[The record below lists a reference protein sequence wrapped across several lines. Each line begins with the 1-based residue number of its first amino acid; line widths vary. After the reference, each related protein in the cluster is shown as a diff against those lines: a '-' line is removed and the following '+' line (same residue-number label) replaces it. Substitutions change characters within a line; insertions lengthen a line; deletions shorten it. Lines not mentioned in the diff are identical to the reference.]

1 MEGKAEAV
9 TMNPHNDELLSKQ
22 IMRQEAAA
30 AEKQEIQ
37 MQCDDAM
44 KPNDGELLSKQRM
57 KQEAVATEKEGIH
70 MRCDDTITDQEMN
83 KIELMRALV
92 EKQDPSSKNDFHV
105 PCLKEIDDYALR
117 RFLRARDLDIE
128 KSAAMFL
135 KYLKWRQSFVPKGSI
150 SVSEIPNEIAQN
162 KMFMQGEDKQ
172 GCPIAVVFGGRHIQN
187 KLGGVEEFKR
197 FIVFALDKLC
207 ARTSPGREKF
217 TIIGDLQNF
226 GYCNSD
232 VRAYLAALS
241 IVQDCF
247 PERLGKVLLVHVPY
261 IFCTLW
267 KILYPFIDNHT
278 KKKIMFVEN
287 KRLTATLLQ
296 AIDESQ
302 LPETYGGKMQLV
314 PIQDA

>member
-9 TMNPHNDELLSKQ
+9 TMKPNNDELLSKQ

-30 AEKQEIQ
+30 TEKQEIQ

-44 KPNDGELLSKQRM
+44 KPNDDELLSKQRM

-92 EKQDPSSKNDFHV
+92 EKQDPSSKEV
-105 PCLKEIDDYALR
+105 DDYALR

-187 KLGGVEEFKR
+187 KLGDVEEFKR

-241 IVQDCF
+241 IVQDCY

-296 AIDESQ
+296 DIDESQ